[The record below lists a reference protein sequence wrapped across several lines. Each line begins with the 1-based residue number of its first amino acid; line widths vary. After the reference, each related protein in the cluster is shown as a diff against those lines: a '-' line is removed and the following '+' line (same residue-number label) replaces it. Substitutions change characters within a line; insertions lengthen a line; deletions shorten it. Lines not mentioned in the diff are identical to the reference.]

1 MRRGLL
7 FIGLCMPAIFR
18 FAQST
23 KRTCRGLSS
32 SLRLA
37 SAAPLTV
44 FFSGLLIINLGGI
57 ALAQSPT
64 GTIRGTV
71 LDPTG
76 ATVPGA
82 TITLT
87 NQATNSSQTAT
98 TDGAGRYI
106 LNFVPPGTYTETA
119 SVAGFRTAKQNNII
133 VEVAVDRPV
142 DFKLEVGLVS
152 SQVEVTSTTPPLET
166 SSSNIDTVITTKEIT
181 DLPLNG
187 RNPFTLVETVPGVST
202 VGNASTPHIAGSR
215 NANNEEQ
222 LDGMTNIL
230 PENNVGNN
238 STAYTPIV
246 DSVSEFNVQTSVLP
260 AQFGRFSGGVIN
272 MVTKTG
278 TNELHGGAFAFAQTT
293 ALGAK
298 NYFSSGPVPAYYQY
312 QWGGTL
318 GGPIVIPHVFNG
330 HNRTFFF
337 VGYQDTIE
345 ADDKSEVDSVP
356 IPAWRTGD
364 FSQLPALSN
373 GGPGAIYD
381 PATATLESDGFY
393 HRSPFPGNIIPANRL
408 SAVAQ
413 AVMKYY
419 PMPNTGPAGA
429 FFNNYQVSG
438 SESSPTWQFDIR
450 LDHNFSDKWHSFVKL
465 SHQQG
470 SYIAFNDYGN
480 AAALTGNGPS
490 VNSAYSFSFD
500 NAITLS
506 PSLVMDLRA
515 GFSRSTSVRTA
526 IGEPFNLSSIDIP
539 SSFITVSQRTTTV
552 FPYFNVGN
560 GYSGLGS
567 TGYVPLE
574 ENPSAVDFNPSVV
587 KTIHGHS
594 ITMGGEYRKIF
605 ENFYQYGFPSGQ
617 FPFSQDWTQA
627 VANNTGLSGGTGNA
641 FASMMLGLADS
652 GGDITHDIGVSEAS
666 AYFALFLQDDYQA
679 SRKLTFNLGLRWD
692 VDVPRT
698 ERHNRMDY
706 WNPNLPSPL
715 AGVPA
720 GACLYCANLMGQM
733 VFVGTPQ
740 DPYGRHQGPTQWKD
754 FGPRV
759 GFAWSADDKT
769 VVRGGYAVIF
779 QPSQMQAGG
788 TTGGSGTDGFTS
800 STNFNFTFNNQ
811 QTIATTIDNPAP
823 GGYNLPL
830 GAAGGPLTYSGLNI
844 SDTFFSTYRNPYSIE
859 GNFNIQRAIPGNATI
874 EAAYI
879 YNRGNFLINGDPGVP
894 YGQVNPAYLS
904 LGTQL
909 TASVANPFYGI
920 ITTQGSPLAAATVPY
935 DMLLAPFPN
944 YNGVTS
950 FRKAT
955 SGSHYNAFTAKLNKR
970 FSQGFS
976 TLVSFTAGK
985 MMDNAAS
992 VVNYLGPASQTY
1004 NNQYN
1009 PKAEF
1014 GVSAQ
1019 DVSRILTVAGVYE
1032 LPVGRGKLLFSNAN
1046 GVVDKFIG
1054 GWQANTIVQ
1063 WDTGTPVVLGA
1074 ANDNSGLLGAS
1085 KRPSE
1090 APGNAKL
1097 GHSTMAHYFNTA
1109 LFSQPA
1115 PFTLGNAP
1123 RVLPNVRVPGV
1134 VNADISA
1141 FKNNYIGATERYNI
1155 QFRVEAFNALNHP
1168 QFNAPDTGVNDGTFG
1183 QITGSQG
1190 QANTPRRLQLVLK
1203 LIW

>member
-1 MRRGLL
+1 MRKYLL
-7 FIGLCMPAIFR
+7 FIGWFMPAAFV
-18 FAQST
+18 
-23 KRTCRGLSS
+23 L
-32 SLRLA
+32 
-37 SAAPLTV
+37 LT
-44 FFSGLLIINLGGI
+44 INPGCVAFG
-57 ALAQSPT
+57 QSPT

-71 LDPTG
+71 IDPTG
-76 ATVPGA
+76 AQVGGA

-87 NQATNSSQTAT
+87 NLATNASQTAT
-98 TDGAGRYI
+98 TDNAGRYI
-106 LNFVPPGTYTETA
+106 LNFVPPGTYSETA
-119 SVAGFRTAKQNNII
+119 SAAGFRTAKQNNII
-133 VEVAVDRPV
+133 VEIAVDRPV

-166 SSSNIDTVITTKEIT
+166 SSSNVDTVITTKEIT

-278 TNELHGGAFAFAQTT
+278 TNQLHGGAFAFAQTT

-345 ADDKSEVDSVP
+345 ADDKSEIDSVP
-356 IPAWRTGD
+356 LPAWRSGD
-364 FSQLPALSN
+364 FSSLPALSG
-373 GGPGAIYD
+373 GGPGVIYD
-381 PATATLESDGFY
+381 PATATLGTDGFY
-393 HRSPFPGNIIPANRL
+393 HRTPFPGNIIPLSRL
-408 SAVAQ
+408 SAVSQ
-413 AVMKYY
+413 AAMKYY
-419 PMPNTGPAGA
+419 PMPNYGAPGA

-450 LDHNFSDKWHSFVKL
+450 LDHNFTDKWHSFVKL

-480 AAALTGNGPS
+480 AAALTGGGPTTS
-490 VNSAYSFSFD
+490 SAYSFSFD

-506 PSLVMDLRA
+506 PTLVMDLRA
-515 GFSRSTSVRTA
+515 GFSRSTAVRTA
-526 IGEPFNLSSIDIP
+526 IGEPFNLSSIDLPP
-539 SSFITVSQRTTTV
+539 SYVTVSQRTTTV

-574 ENPSAVDFNPSVV
+574 ENPSAFDFNPSVV
-587 KTIHGHS
+587 KTIRGHS
-594 ITMGGEYRKIF
+594 ISMGGEWRKIF

-617 FPFSQDWTQA
+617 FAFSQDWTQS

-641 FASMMLGLADS
+641 FASMMLGLGDS
-652 GGDITHDIGVSEAS
+652 GDITHDIGVSESS

-679 SRKLTFNLGLRWD
+679 SKRLTFNVGLRWD
-692 VDVPRT
+692 VDIPRT
-698 ERHNRMDY
+698 ERHNRLDY
-706 WNPNLPSPL
+706 WNPNLASPL
-715 AGVPA
+715 VGVPA
-720 GACLYCANLMGQM
+720 NACLYCANLKGQM
-733 VFVGTPQ
+733 IFAGTPQ

-779 QPSQMQAGG
+779 QPSELQAGG

-800 STNFNFTFNNQ
+800 QTNFNFTFNNQ

-823 GGYNLPL
+823 TGYNLPL
-830 GAAGGPLTYSGLNI
+830 GAAGGPLTYSGLGI
-844 SDTFFSTYRNPYSIE
+844 SDTFFSSYRNPYSIE
-859 GNFNIQRAIPGNATI
+859 ANFNIQRAIPGNATV
-874 EAAYI
+874 EVAYL

-894 YGQVNPAYLS
+894 YGQVNPSYLS

-909 TASVANPFYGI
+909 TASVPNPFYGI

-935 DMLLAPFPN
+935 DYLLAPFPN

-955 SGSHYNAFTAKLNKR
+955 SGSHYNAFTAKVNKR

-976 TLVSFTAGK
+976 TLFSFTAGK
-985 MMDNAAS
+985 LMDNASS
-992 VVNYLGPASQTY
+992 VVSYLGPTSQTY

-1009 PKAEF
+1009 PAAEF
-1014 GVSAQ
+1014 GLSAQ

-1032 LPVGRGKLLFSNAN
+1032 LPIGRGKLLLSNLNA
-1046 GVVDKFIG
+1046 VADKFIG

-1063 WDTGTPVVLGA
+1063 WDSGTPLVLGQ
-1074 ANDNSGLLGAS
+1074 ANDNTGLLGS
-1085 KRPSE
+1085 PKRPAE

-1097 GHSTMAHYFNTA
+1097 GNSTMAHYFNTA

-1115 PFTLGNAP
+1115 SFTLGNAP

-1141 FKNNYIGATERYNI
+1141 FKNNYIGSGERFNI

-1183 QITGSQG
+1183 EITGSQG

>member
-1 MRRGLL
+1 MRKHLL
-7 FIGLCMPAIFR
+7 FIGWFMPAAFG
-18 FAQST
+18 FAQSA
-23 KRTCRGLSS
+23 KRTNRKFSS

-37 SAAPLTV
+37 FAGPLAL
-44 FFSGLLIINLGGI
+44 FFAGLLIINFGSV
-57 ALAQSPT
+57 AFAQSPT

-71 LDPTG
+71 IDPTG
-76 ATVPGA
+76 AQVGGA

-87 NQATNSSQTAT
+87 NVATNASQTAT
-98 TDGAGRYI
+98 TDNAGRYI
-106 LNFVPPGTYTETA
+106 LNFVPPGTYSETA
-119 SVAGFRTAKQNNII
+119 SAAGFRTAKQNNII
-133 VEVAVDRPV
+133 VEIAVDRPV

-278 TNELHGGAFAFAQTT
+278 TNQLHGGAFAFAQTT

-298 NYFSSGPVPAYYQY
+298 NYFSSGPVPPYYQY

-356 IPAWRTGD
+356 LPAWRSGD
-364 FSQLPALSN
+364 FSSLPALSN
-373 GGPGAIYD
+373 GSPGVIYD
-381 PATATLESDGFY
+381 PATATLGTDGFY
-393 HRSPFPGNIIPANRL
+393 HRTPFAGNIIPLSRL
-408 SAVAQ
+408 SAVSQ
-413 AVMKYY
+413 AAMKYY
-419 PMPNTGPAGA
+419 PMPNHGAPGA

-438 SESSPTWQFDIR
+438 SESSPTWQFDVR
-450 LDHNFSDKWHSFVKL
+450 LDHNFTDKWHSFVKL

-470 SYIAFNDYGN
+470 SYIPFNDYGN
-480 AAALTGNGPS
+480 PAALTGNGPTTD
-490 VNSAYSFSFD
+490 SAYSFSFD

-506 PSLVMDLRA
+506 PTLVMDLRA
-515 GFSRSTSVRTA
+515 GFSRSTAVRTA
-526 IGEPFNLSSIDIP
+526 IGEPFNLSSIDMPP
-539 SSFITVSQRTTTV
+539 SYISVSQMTTTV

-574 ENPSAVDFNPSVV
+574 ENPSAFDFNPSVV

-594 ITMGGEYRKIF
+594 ITVGGEWRKIF

-617 FPFSQDWTQA
+617 FAFSQDWTQA

-641 FASMMLGLADS
+641 FASMMLGLGDS
-652 GGDITHDIGVSEAS
+652 GSITHDIGVSESS

-679 SRKLTFNLGLRWD
+679 SKRLTFNVGLRWD
-692 VDVPRT
+692 VDIPRT
-698 ERHNRMDY
+698 ERHNRLDY

-715 AGVPA
+715 VGVPA
-720 GACLYCANLMGQM
+720 GACLYCANLKGQM
-733 VFVGTPQ
+733 IFVGTPQ
-740 DPYGRHQGPTQWKD
+740 DPYGRHQGPTQWRD
-754 FGPRV
+754 FGPRA

-779 QPSQMQAGG
+779 QPSELQAGG

-800 STNFNFTFNNQ
+800 QTNFNFTFNNQ

-823 GGYNLPL
+823 TGYNLPL
-830 GAAGGPLTYSGLNI
+830 GVAGGPLTYSGLGI
-844 SDTFFSTYRNPYSIE
+844 SDTFFSSYRNPYSIE
-859 GNFNIQRAIPGNATI
+859 ANLNIQRAIPGNATV
-874 EAAYI
+874 EVAYL

-894 YGQVNPAYLS
+894 FGQVNPSYLS

-909 TASVANPFYGI
+909 TASVPNPFYGI

-935 DMLLAPFPN
+935 DYLLAPFPN

-976 TLVSFTAGK
+976 TLFSFTAGK
-985 MMDNAAS
+985 LMDNASS
-992 VVNYLGPASQTY
+992 VVSYLGPTSQTY

-1009 PKAEF
+1009 PAAEF
-1014 GVSAQ
+1014 GLSSQ

-1032 LPVGRGKLLFSNAN
+1032 LPFGRGKLLLSNLNA
-1046 GVVDKFIG
+1046 VADKFIG

-1063 WDTGTPVVLGA
+1063 WDSGTPVVLGS
-1074 ANDNSGLLGAS
+1074 ANDNSGLLGSA
-1085 KRPSE
+1085 KRPAE

-1097 GHSTMAHYFNTA
+1097 GNSTMAHYFNTA

-1141 FKNNYIGATERYNI
+1141 FKNNYIGSGERYNI

-1168 QFNAPDTGVNDGTFG
+1168 QFNAPDSGVNDGTFG
-1183 QITGSQG
+1183 EITGSQG